1 MKEESNSVIAEIII
15 YFIII
20 FLIAKTASFMQ
31 PTFRHTPAAS
41 TSGNNKTVQKIPVR
55 SDGIITD
62 ATDTLSSKDI
72 DLLNTKLDEQ
82 FSNIDV
88 MPYVVVTEDVP
99 DGLSPDTYAKN
110 IRNHWNMK
118 SKDAVVIVVS
128 DDGIGLCGPMDA
140 KKKSSNNI
148 ENVMKYYQANA
159 LKDEAVTKEAKKKH
173 YKKAI
178 EKMNS
183 QDISEHPVSYFF
195 KEAGIW
201 ALSAIIVILGC
212 LLLNL
217 VCNIIVWFVG
227 YKLTGSRVWILK

>member
-1 MKEESNSVIAEIII
+1 MKEESNSVVAEIII

-20 FLIAKTASFMQ
+20 FLIAKMASFMQ

-62 ATDTLSSKDI
+62 TTDTMSSKDI

-88 MPYVVVTEDVP
+88 TPYVVVTEDVP

-118 SKDAVVIVVS
+118 SKDAVIIVVS

-140 KKKSSNNI
+140 KKKSRF
-148 ENVMKYYQANA
+148 
-159 LKDEAVTKEAKKKH
+159 
-173 YKKAI
+173 
-178 EKMNS
+178 S
-183 QDISEHPVSYFF
+183 Q
-195 KEAGIW
+195 
-201 ALSAIIVILGC
+201 LMIILI
-212 LLLNL
+212 
-217 VCNIIVWFVG
+217 
-227 YKLTGSRVWILK
+227 